1 MGEIT
6 RRWSFEN
13 PEYGGAFAL
22 TIREPAL
29 TGDSLGLKTWGSSY
43 VLARLLHEFSA
54 GPLAHLLPPRAY
66 PTEILELGSGTG
78 LLGLAAAAIWR
89 ASVVLTDLPGILPN
103 LSHNAELNRA
113 TIEPRGGRAEAAA
126 LTWGGSE
133 DESDPRF
140 SDGCRFELVL
150 VADPLYDDDHPAL
163 LSSAIDAQLG
173 LGPDARVLT
182 MVPQRDD
189 ITKGLLSAFKKEM
202 ARLDASLRCIDEGTV
217 PGEDDWGDH
226 GDDDETRR
234 VGFWWGVFKRD
245 TLEG

>member
-6 RRWSFEN
+6 RRWPFEN
-13 PEYGGAFAL
+13 PGYGTFSL
-22 TIREPAL
+22 TIREPSL

-43 VLARLLHEFSA
+43 ALARLLHELSA
-54 GPLAHLLPPRAY
+54 GPLAHPLSAGAG

-89 ASVVLTDLPGILPN
+89 TNVVLTDLPGILPN
-103 LSHNAELNRA
+103 LAHNAELNRE
-113 TIEPRGGRAEAAA
+113 TIEGRGGHAEATV
-126 LTWGGSE
+126 LTWGGRE

-140 SDGCRFELVL
+140 AAGRRFELVL

-163 LSSAIDAQLG
+163 LTGAIDAQLG
-173 LGPDARVLT
+173 LGPDARALA

-189 ITKGLLSAFKKEM
+189 ITKGLLSSFRQEM
-202 ARLDASLRCIDEGTV
+202 ACLGAALRCVDEGIV

-245 TLEG
+245 ALEG